1 MKKNT
6 KKTNARTPIVITA
19 VEERIE
25 LAEERYE
32 EARK

>member
-19 VEERIE
+19 EERIE
-25 LAEERYE
+25 RAEERYE